1 MPPEVATLLC
11 SCLLFFPPSAR
22 ADLEVTVFPAVI
34 RAKPGSDVELP
45 CSIVDTL
52 RPINLKQLAVIW
64 KIGSKVIAK
73 YEDIFEARRPGA
85 TISVENLQ
93 KGNATLLLPGV
104 QDSDAGLY
112 MCEVIHEPN
121 QGEGTVQL
129 KIEAAPNLTHGP
141 TIVQLGVP
149 SSVTCVASDFYPADI
164 FVTWLKDGKI
174 VKHRERAT
182 AHPQSNQLFSAE
194 STLELTPQIADVN
207 STISCKIEHKAI
219 QQPLIEE
226 FQLQVQAKPIVEVVT
241 LPPEE
246 KDFCAAKCLVSGFY
260 PETIHIDWLQ
270 NGAQEETLKSQAEI
284 MSDGTFSIKVLVL
297 QKTGNKS
304 IFTCLVQHESL
315 DAPLRKEV
323 LWLPKGEGDSV
334 THRTTLSSQSPGKE
348 PTTQSSCSTAVSLCP
363 TDPPPPETCTS
374 SPPWLY
380 GIIGLLVGLVVAYL
394 ATTFY
399 YKKKATPSPGRESK
413 HLLAKAKKNSEQD
426 TSECKAEKTDVGLH
440 HTKVHPEQ
448 DDKEGHQNI
457 LDVKTEE
464 PPHDSDS
471 AL

>member
-323 LWLPKGEGDSV
+323 LWLPK
-334 THRTTLSSQSPGKE
+334 
-348 PTTQSSCSTAVSLCP
+348 
-363 TDPPPPETCTS
+363 DPPPPETCTS